1 MIKIAYVVGGLPFGG
16 VENWLFDIAKLMKN
30 SNEFTCKIFN
40 VSGTGLK
47 IPEFYDSGLC
57 VENIGTGNKS
67 ASSHRLDTTLSL
79 RNKLKM
85 YSPDIVH
92 TMHYSGDYFGRISSI
107 GLSVPILTH
116 VHNTKREIKISR
128 RISNKIL
135 SYWTDCFLSVSKAVE
150 VIVGADHDL
159 FKRKK
164 VVIYNG
170 IDVSRLQC
178 DAHDLR
184 SMYALKGKIIVGVGR
199 YVCQKN
205 FECLIRSVKI
215 LLDSGCDVSLVL
227 VGEGGSRKIYESL
240 IMDLNLEGRVVM
252 TGYRQ
257 DVGAFLRGADILGM
271 PSFFE
276 GFGNVHLEAMYC
288 GVPCV
293 VSDVVPSLEIARSA
307 SLVCDFSPESCAL
320 KIKELIN
327 NPEKYK
333 EISEEGRRIVQ
344 DYTIERC
351 FERLCRVYRE
361 LVHDSAR

>member
-40 VSGTGLK
+40 VSGVGLK
-47 IPEFYDSGLC
+47 IPEFYESGLC

-67 ASSHRLDTTLSL
+67 ASSHRLDTALYL
-79 RNKLKM
+79 RNKLKK

-92 TMHYSGDYFGRISSI
+92 TMHYSGDYFGRLSSI
-107 GLSVPILTH
+107 GLSVPVLTH
-116 VHNTKREIKISR
+116 VHNTKREKKISR
-128 RISNKIL
+128 RISNKVL
-135 SYWTDCFLSVSKAVE
+135 SFWTDCFLSVSRAVE
-150 VIVGADHDL
+150 VVVDSDHNL

-164 VVIYNG
+164 IVLYNG

-199 YVCQKN
+199 YVRQKN
-205 FECLIRSVKI
+205 FECLIKAVKI
-215 LLDSGCDVSLVL
+215 LLDSGYDVSLVL

-240 IMDLNLEGRVVM
+240 IQDLNLDGRVVM

-288 GVPCV
+288 GVPSV
-293 VSDVVPSLEIARSA
+293 VSDVVPSLEVARSA
-307 SLVCDFSPESCAL
+307 SLVCDFSPENCAL
-320 KIKELIN
+320 KIKELID
-327 NPEKYK
+327 NPGLYK
-333 EISEEGRRIVQ
+333 KISEEGERIVQ

-361 LVHDSAR
+361 FVRDSAR